1 MNVHIEELKIG
12 DVAQLL
18 QAYRQLY
25 IENERLRSELGKIS
39 AKK

>member
-1 MNVHIEELKIG
+1 MNVHIEDLRIV

-25 IENERLRSELGKIS
+25 VENERLRSELNKTN